1 MIGATLLMQEVARR
15 GLMPAFLKFNPNHAP
30 AGSSDGGQ
38 FTSGDGGSGNLTDNR
53 TTFAIERAR
62 GEAAMLYGMNFIDAT
77 KIAYVSEAMLTGG
90 DIDDAGISAGASD
103 DHIEAAGE
111 LVKAI
116 QQSSEMGTP
125 LFRGLG
131 NSSPLKNI
139 EALKVGDSVTMDRIT
154 SFTADASQAAYYA
167 AHTILH
173 QDGVVFQERTTH
185 RYELQTVGPVK
196 AFATDKYSGLQH
208 QEFITQGKFIVE
220 SVALGLEY
228 APGKF
233 QYDRVI
239 KLRQVGV
246 F

>member
-1 MIGATLLMQEVARR
+1 MIGATLLMQEVERR
-15 GLMPAFLKFNPNHAP
+15 GLLPAFLKFNPNHAP

-154 SFTADASQAAYYA
+154 SFTAVASQAAYYA
-167 AHTILH
+167 AHTIE
-173 QDGVVFQERTTH
+173 GTTH